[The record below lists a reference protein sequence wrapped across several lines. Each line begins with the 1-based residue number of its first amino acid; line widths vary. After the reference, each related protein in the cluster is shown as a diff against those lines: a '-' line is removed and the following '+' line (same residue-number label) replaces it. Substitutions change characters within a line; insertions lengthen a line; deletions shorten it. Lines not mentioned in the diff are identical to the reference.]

1 MNCFGIGID
10 VIRMLYHQFTI
21 ESLSTFPIFFSQ
33 VFCRSFQVLMTH
45 SLAQIL
51 NTNSAVDQTSDIELD
66 NLGANI
72 PLPTC
77 EHESV
82 NGSSIHNHRHD
93 SPQLRKQFVPHFGPT
108 IVIAIESPKREYE
121 NINISS
127 IHNHRHE
134 SPLLRKQ
141 FVLHYGNTNYLIN
154 QPKNTSSNI
163 N

>member
-72 PLPTC
+72 PLSTC
-77 EHESV
+77 EYESINV
-82 NGSSIHNHRHD
+82 SSVHNHRYD
-93 SPQLRKQFVPHFGPT
+93 SPQLRKQFVPHFGAT
-108 IVIAIESPKREYE
+108 IIIVIEPPTCEHES
-121 NINISS
+121 INVSS
-127 IHNHRHE
+127 IHNHRHN

-141 FVLHYGNTNYLIN
+141 FVPHYGETFVATID
-154 QPKNTSSNI
+154 
-163 N
+163 